1 MPTVGTGISPDVLA
15 TALQELMPSY
25 SELFAKW
32 HPVLDRIINKGN
44 MDRSV
49 LKGPFREFAVVTGGP
64 GSVTQVVTGSEVIAG
79 GRNQAAARGDT
90 YAPRLIY
97 AFDVPG
103 KDLAEANGEMDLARI
118 IQHYPELA
126 LADFHERIS
135 EQFAQ
140 GTGPGVAGFAT
151 LNGATTYSPNG
162 AARSGAIKFGSR
174 VAQQTGGAPLGTSD
188 QRYGLTSGG
197 TDGWYNQWGDIPA
210 AGFAA
215 SNGRSTMRQVYFAA
229 ARQMK
234 TMGPVD
240 LLLGDEAS
248 YLNYLDSLDSQV
260 RIISDSTKAGD
271 RAPKQI
277 RQGVKFLDADFYLE
291 DSIDITSTAW
301 NQAGDGTP
309 NAPANA
315 ANDGVIYFI
324 NTACWHAYTLGHDA
338 SRETKGDFS
347 VRGPFRIP
355 EQDLFRYEIVLNMGI
370 HTNQLRANGAVTG
383 SAIA

>member
-32 HPVLDRIINKGN
+32 HPVLDRVINKGN

-64 GSVTQVVTGSEVIAG
+64 GTVTQVVTGSEVIAG
-79 GRNQAAARGDT
+79 GRNQNATRGDT

-126 LADFHERIS
+126 LADFHERIA
-135 EQFAQ
+135 EQFSQ
-140 GTGPGVAGFAT
+140 GTGLGVGGFAT

-174 VAQQTGGAPLGTSD
+174 AAQEAGGAPVGISD
-188 QRYGLTSGG
+188 LRYGLTSGT
-197 TDGWYNQWGDIPA
+197 TDGWYNQYADIA
-210 AGFAA
+210 GGFAA
-215 SNGRSTMRQVYFAA
+215 GNGRSAMRQVYFAA
-229 ARQMK
+229 SRQMK

-248 YLNYLDSLDSQV
+248 YLNYLDSLDEQV
-260 RIISDSTKAGD
+260 RIVTPSTKEGD
-271 RAPKQI
+271 RAPREI

-291 DSIDITSTAW
+291 DSIDITSTAF
-301 NQAGDGTP
+301 NQGIVPGP
-309 NAPANA
+309 GP
-315 ANDGVIYFI
+315 ANDGVIYFL
-324 NTACWHAYTLGHDA
+324 NTACWYAYTLGHDA
-338 SRETKGDFS
+338 NRETKGDFA

-383 SAIA
+383 SAAP

>member
-25 SELFAKW
+25 SELFSKW
-32 HPVLDRIINKGN
+32 HPVLDRVINKGN

-64 GSVTQVVTGSEVIAG
+64 GTVTQVVTGSEVITG
-79 GRNQAAARGDT
+79 GRNQAATRGDT

-126 LADFHERIS
+126 LADFHERIAQ
-135 EQFAQ
+135 QFAQ
-140 GTGPGVAGFAT
+140 GTGPGVGGFVT
-151 LNGATTYSPNG
+151 LNGDTTYSPNG
-162 AARSGAIKFGSR
+162 AARQGALRFQSRTAQEAAGVSRFGLDSGTTA
-174 VAQQTGGAPLGTSD
+174 
-188 QRYGLTSGG
+188 
-197 TDGWYNQWGDIPA
+197 GWYNQHA
-210 AGFAA
+210 ALPTPDFSAD
-215 SNGRSTMRQVYFAA
+215 NGRHYMRDVYFKCS
-229 ARQMK
+229 RQMK

-260 RIISDSTKAGD
+260 RIITDSTKAGD
-271 RAPKQI
+271 RAPRQI

-291 DSIDITSTAW
+291 DSIDIT
-301 NQAGDGTP
+301 
-309 NAPANA
+309 NA
-315 ANDGVIYFI
+315 AWGAAVQNKGVIYFL
-324 NTACWHAYTLGHDA
+324 NTATWHAYTLGHDA
-338 SRETKGDFS
+338 NRETKGDFS

-383 SAIA
+383 TAVQ

>member
-25 SELFAKW
+25 SELFATW
-32 HPVLDRIINKGN
+32 HPVLDRVINKGN

-64 GSVTQVVTGSEVIAG
+64 GTVTQVVTGSEVIAG
-79 GRNQAAARGDT
+79 GRNQNATRGDT

-126 LADFHERIS
+126 LADFHERIA
-135 EQFAQ
+135 EQFSQ
-140 GTGPGVAGFAT
+140 GTGLGVGGFAT

-162 AARSGAIKFGSR
+162 AARSGAIKFAPR
-174 VAQQTGGAPLGTSD
+174 TGVNSQESGVGVGASNL
-188 QRYGLTSGG
+188 RYGLQSGT
-197 TDGWYNQWGDIPA
+197 TDGWYNQFADIPG

-215 SNGRSTMRQVYFAA
+215 SNGRKFMREVYYAA
-229 ARQMK
+229 SRQMK

-260 RIISDSTKAGD
+260 RIITDSTKDGD
-271 RAPKQI
+271 RAPRKIQ
-277 RQGVKFLDADFYLE
+277 QGVKFLDADFYLE
-291 DSIDITSTAW
+291 DSIDITSTAF
-301 NQAGDGTP
+301 NQGGGP
-309 NAPANA
+309 GP
-315 ANDGVIYFI
+315 ANDGVIYFL
-324 NTACWHAYTLGHDA
+324 NTATWYAYTLGHDA
-338 SRETKGDFS
+338 NRETKGDFS

-383 SAIA
+383 GAVA